1 LNDSGVGVDYAD
13 FYHFLNGLVDYDNWG
28 ARIDYK
34 SKHLRLFR
42 QQNVWNESNSIHQAF
57 EQLFSQFRNSIMA
70 ISYRSNGIPTIDE
83 LVGILECLGK
93 NVRIYQSSCIKYV
106 LSNKQ
111 SNEVLIV
118 AR

>member
-1 LNDSGVGVDYAD
+1 
-13 FYHFLNGLVDYDNWG
+13 
-28 ARIDYK
+28 
-34 SKHLRLFR
+34 LRLFR
-42 QQNVWNESNSIHQAF
+42 QQNVWNELSSIHQAF
-57 EQLFSQFRNSIMA
+57 EQLFTQFRNSTMA

-93 NVRIYQSSCIKYV
+93 NVKIYQSSCIKYV

-118 AR
+118 AS